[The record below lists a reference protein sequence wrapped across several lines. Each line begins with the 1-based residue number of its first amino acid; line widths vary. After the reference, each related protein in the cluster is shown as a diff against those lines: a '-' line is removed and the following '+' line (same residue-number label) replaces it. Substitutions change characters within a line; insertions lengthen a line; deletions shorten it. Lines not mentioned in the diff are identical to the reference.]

1 MINIENKTQNEMDE
15 LITTFQSC
23 CKFHFTNRFNEH
35 KFLFFYALPF
45 DNLGTKYDVELVSAK
60 FSWKETPTIVREI
73 HKGID
78 PKEGEEK
85 YKFEQK
91 CSVDYSFK
99 IGSIICSPVKNK
111 ELTFVAFTFSPFG
124 LTFFPSFHES
134 QSQVLD
140 SLSENKIEIKKQLNL
155 LHIDEQE
162 YDDSI
167 IGVAFYANVIRKQR
181 INNQRNKGLFHLNY
195 YYEIA
200 NCHWQIEDCL
210 LKAVYYFKYTT
221 DFLSRR
227 IDEEDSSFFIPAMN
241 NYDNQYLLYLGFG
254 FERIYSFWDRMTILL
269 YGFDDLKLNQKK
281 CSFFN
286 YMEAFKKINKCKLNK
301 NSQHSLWLLEF
312 YEKLFKPMIE
322 YRHRIVHFQFTHDW
336 AGILTAK
343 FSSNTQGNIMNEG
356 GLQELKIEF
365 EALLTLLYD
374 NYLHCKDGVINVLK
388 LIDEI
393 E

>member
-1 MINIENKTQNEMDE
+1 M
-15 LITTFQSC
+15 
-23 CKFHFTNRFNEH
+23 
-35 KFLFFYALPF
+35 
-45 DNLGTKYDVELVSAK
+45 
-60 FSWKETPTIVREI
+60 
-73 HKGID
+73 
-78 PKEGEEK
+78 
-85 YKFEQK
+85 
-91 CSVDYSFK
+91 
-99 IGSIICSPVKNK
+99 
-111 ELTFVAFTFSPFG
+111 
-124 LTFFPSFHES
+124 
-134 QSQVLD
+134 
-140 SLSENKIEIKKQLNL
+140 
-155 LHIDEQE
+155 
-162 YDDSI
+162 
-167 IGVAFYANVIRKQR
+167 
-181 INNQRNKGLFHLNY
+181 
-195 YYEIA
+195 
-200 NCHWQIEDCL
+200 
-210 LKAVYYFKYTT
+210 KAVYYFKYTT

-286 YMEAFKKINKCKLNK
+286 YMEAFKKLNK

-365 EALLTLLYD
+365 EGLLKLLYD
-374 NYLHCKDGVINVLK
+374 NYLHCKDGFINVLK